1 MSDYATYPFDFHKL
15 FTLQKLWQRLLS
27 CAKAFT
33 YVVCLE
39 NAAAVIAIIL
49 QEKERKRER
58 KEQTGRRE
66 ACLFLFS
73 CVVSILFVLW
83 VEKKQMDEEEKNGN
97 SIEFSYSKE
106 NSANTLLHSH
116 AKVSFFFAHVFMTHP
131 GNNVFNVHNIVY
143 TWALI
148 SEQ

>member
-49 QEKERKRER
+49 KKKKRQSEEK
-58 KEQTGRRE
+58 QTGIHG

-73 CVVSILFVLW
+73 CVVSILFVLLGRKINQTD
-83 VEKKQMDEEEKNGN
+83 EAQKSGENFYKAKQWCKHNC
-97 SIEFSYSKE
+97 
-106 NSANTLLHSH
+106 LHSY
-116 AKVSFFFAHVFMTHP
+116 AKVSIFTNVFMAHP
-131 GNNVFNVHNIVY
+131 GNNVVNAHNIVY
-143 TWALI
+143 TRALI